1 MNNFGVDITGC
12 PGPPHRLLNA
22 RTKLS
27 HNGHHFK
34 GQTFIQTQMSS
45 PQPEQ
50 PKKPQ
55 MLSAKELTGAP
66 LISYVPKNRK
76 LKKKISEPLEKENK
90 SNFQARQRHS
100 SEQSLTHLMSQ
111 AQVPSYYLGQ
121 NLYHK
126 LMSDQGFVYLQD
138 FYRNPAFSI
147 VHRQTVSYQHH
158 ITNLRKE
165 NVSKSF
171 DNLSDTFSISSD
183 ESDSFIPR
191 IIRPRRRRKKEK
203 KRNAAVPVSE
213 QEESCLGSEK
223 QWLPTG
229 LLSAESS
236 FDSRSESGS
245 SEEEAPPVHHRRKLA
260 PTLSVPAY
268 TSYQYRD
275 YNTLAS
281 DRSSGSDY
289 SSMTSTSSDTPL
301 TSPPSSSNDHLFD
314 SDSGSTQS
322 VPDNNQSMDQLPIGS
337 TAQNSGHQPLKITK
351 STSCSYFRSPKVAQK
366 GVNFGKD
373 TMEKHRSI
381 PLRKTNSWAFTT
393 SSNTDAVSAGSEGGE
408 FSLFSPGRSIDLL
421 SGIRKHL
428 SRLDLQDEEEN

>member
-1 MNNFGVDITGC
+1 MNNYGVDISGC
-12 PGPPHRLLNA
+12 PGPPHRMLHSRLKQSLA
-22 RTKLS
+22 APQK
-27 HNGHHFK
+27 K
-34 GQTFIQTQMSS
+34 GQAFLH
-45 PQPEQ
+45 PQQEQ
-50 PKKPQ
+50 PRKQ
-55 MLSAKELTGAP
+55 AMLTAKELTGAP

-76 LKKKISEPLEKENK
+76 LKKKISEPLEKERK
-90 SNFQARQRHS
+90 SEFAARQRHS
-100 SEQSLTHLMSQ
+100 SEQSLTHLLSS
-111 AQVPSYYLGQ
+111 APVPSYYLGQ

-126 LMSDQGFVYLQD
+126 LLADQGLVYLQD

-147 VHRQTVSYQHH
+147 LQRQTITSTFHH
-158 ITNLRKE
+158 QNTNLRRE

-171 DNLSDTFSISSD
+171 DNLSDTFSMSSD
-183 ESDSFIPR
+183 ESDNFIPR

-203 KRNAAVPVSE
+203 RRTADVPVCE

-268 TSYQYRD
+268 SSYR
-275 YNTLAS
+275 YNEYNPLPV
-281 DRSSGSDY
+281 DRLSGSDY
-289 SSMTSTSSDTPL
+289 SSMTSTSSDNPL

-314 SDSGSTQS
+314 SDSGSTKS
-322 VPDNNQSMDQLPIGS
+322 VPDSNPHMDQLPIGS
-337 TAQNSGHQPLKITK
+337 TAQNSGHQPLKMTK

-373 TMEKHRSI
+373 MTDHHRSI

-393 SSNTDAVSAGSEGGE
+393 SSGTDAVSPRSEGGE

-428 SRLDLQDEEEN
+428 SRLDLQAEEES

>member
-1 MNNFGVDITGC
+1 M
-12 PGPPHRLLNA
+12 
-22 RTKLS
+22 
-27 HNGHHFK
+27 
-34 GQTFIQTQMSS
+34 M
-45 PQPEQ
+45 
-50 PKKPQ
+50 
-55 MLSAKELTGAP
+55 SAKELTGAP

-76 LKKKISEPLEKENK
+76 LKKKISEPLEKEQK
-90 SNFQARQRHS
+90 ASFAERQRHS
-100 SEQSLTHLMSQ
+100 SEQSLTHLLNTGP
-111 AQVPSYYLGQ
+111 VPNYYLGQ
-121 NLYHK
+121 NLYQK
-126 LMSDQGFVYLQD
+126 LLADQGLVYLQD
-138 FYRNPAFSI
+138 FYRNPAFPI
-147 VHRQTVSYQHH
+147 LQRQTNSNLFSHPH
-158 ITNLRKE
+158 SNLRRE

-171 DNLSDTFSISSD
+171 DNLSDTLSMSSD
-183 ESDSFIPR
+183 ESDNFIPR

-203 KRNAAVPVSE
+203 RRNAAVSVQE

-268 TSYQYRD
+268 SSYH
-275 YNTLAS
+275 YNEYSNRPA
-281 DRSSGSDY
+281 DRNSGSDY
-289 SSMTSTSSDTPL
+289 CSMTSTSSDTP
-301 TSPPSSSNDHLFD
+301 PSSSTDQLFD
-314 SDSGSTQS
+314 SDSGSTKS
-322 VPDNNQSMDQLPIGS
+322 VPDSSQSVDQLPIGS
-337 TAQNSGHQPLKITK
+337 TAQNSGHQPLKMTK

-373 TMEKHRSI
+373 AVDKHRPI

-393 SSNTDAVSAGSEGGE
+393 SSTTDALKAGSEGGE

-428 SRLDLQDEEEN
+428 SRLDLQDEEES

>member
-1 MNNFGVDITGC
+1 MNNYGGDISGC
-12 PGPPHRLLNA
+12 PGPPHRLINS
-22 RTKLS
+22 RTKPAA
-27 HNGHHFK
+27 HIHHFK
-34 GQTFIQTQMSS
+34 GQHFVQPQIS
-45 PQPEQ
+45 PQQQEH

-76 LKKKISEPLEKENK
+76 LKKKISEPLEKERKFNY
-90 SNFQARQRHS
+90 QARQRHS
-100 SEQSLTHLMSQ
+100 SEQSLTHLINQ

-126 LMSDQGFVYLQD
+126 LMGDQGFVYLQD
-138 FYRNPAFSI
+138 FYRNPSFSI
-147 VHRQTVSYQHH
+147 VHRQTVSYQHTT
-158 ITNLRKE
+158 TNLRKE

-171 DNLSDTFSISSD
+171 DNLSDTFSVSSD
-183 ESDSFIPR
+183 ESDNFIPR

-203 KRNAAVPVSE
+203 RKTAAASVTE
-213 QEESCLGSEK
+213 QEEACLGSEK

-245 SEEEAPPVHHRRKLA
+245 SEEEAPPVHQRRKLA

-268 TSYQYRD
+268 TSYQYRE
-275 YNTLAS
+275 YSTLPC

-301 TSPPSSSNDHLFD
+301 TSPPTSSNDHLFD
-314 SDSGSTQS
+314 SDSGSTRS
-322 VPDNNQSMDQLPIGS
+322 VPENNQSMDQLPIGS

-373 TMEKHRSI
+373 AVDKHRPI

-393 SSNTDAVSAGSEGGE
+393 SSTTDALQAGSEGGE

-428 SRLDLQDEEEN
+428 SRLDLQDEEES

>member
-1 MNNFGVDITGC
+1 MNNYGVAITGC
-12 PGPPHRLLNA
+12 PGPPHRMTNPRL
-22 RTKLS
+22 KQVQ
-27 HNGHHFK
+27 GIPQKK
-34 GQTFIQTQMSS
+34 GQNCLQPQM
-45 PQPEQ
+45 EQ
-50 PKKPQ
+50 PRKPP

-76 LKKKISEPLEKENK
+76 LKKKISEPLEKERK
-90 SNFQARQRHS
+90 SHLAARQRHS
-100 SEQSLTHLMSQ
+100 SEQSLTHLLSS
-111 AQVPSYYLGQ
+111 APVPNYYLGQ

-126 LMSDQGFVYLQD
+126 LLADQGLVYLQD
-138 FYRNPAFSI
+138 FYRNPAFTI
-147 VHRQTVSYQHH
+147 LQRQTITNTLHH
-158 ITNLRKE
+158 HHHTNLRRE

-171 DNLSDTFSISSD
+171 DNLSDTFSLSSD
-183 ESDSFIPR
+183 ESDNFIPR

-203 KRNAAVPVSE
+203 RKSAAVPASE

-268 TSYQYRD
+268 TSFP
-275 YNTLAS
+275 YNEYSTRPA

-289 SSMTSTSSDTPL
+289 CSLTSTSSDTPL
-301 TSPPSSSNDHLFD
+301 TSPPSSSTDHLFD
-314 SDSGSTQS
+314 SDSGSTKS
-322 VPDNNQSMDQLPIGS
+322 VPDTHQCVDQLPIGS
-337 TAQNSGHQPLKITK
+337 TAQNSGHQPLKMTK

-366 GVNFGKD
+366 GVNFDKD
-373 TMEKHRSI
+373 TADTHKPI
-381 PLRKTNSWAFTT
+381 PLRKTNSWAYTT
-393 SSNTDAVSAGSEGGE
+393 SSDSLSPRSEGGQ

-428 SRLDLQDEEEN
+428 SRLDLQAEEES

>member
-1 MNNFGVDITGC
+1 MNNYGVDISGC
-12 PGPPHRLLNA
+12 PGPPTRM
-22 RTKLS
+22 
-27 HNGHHFK
+27 
-34 GQTFIQTQMSS
+34 MSS
-45 PQPEQ
+45 RLNKSTVGSHQKKVQTLVQPPPEHQ
-50 PKKPQ
+50 RKPP
-55 MLSAKELTGAP
+55 MPSAKELTGAP

-76 LKKKISEPLEKENK
+76 LKKKISEPLEKEKK
-90 SNFQARQRHS
+90 SNFVSRQRHS
-100 SEQSLTHLMSQ
+100 SEQNLTHLLSSGP
-111 AQVPSYYLGQ
+111 VPNYYLGQ

-126 LMSDQGFVYLQD
+126 LLADQGLVYLQD
-138 FYRNPAFSI
+138 FYRNPAFTI
-147 VHRQTVSYQHH
+147 LQRQTVTNTFHQQA
-158 ITNLRKE
+158 INLRRD

-171 DNLSDTFSISSD
+171 DNLSDTFSLSSD
-183 ESDSFIPR
+183 ESDNFIPR

-203 KRNAAVPVSE
+203 RKTVAVPVSE
-213 QEESCLGSEK
+213 QEEACLGSEK

-260 PTLSVPAY
+260 PTLSVPTY
-268 TSYQYRD
+268 SSYH
-275 YNTLAS
+275 YNEFTNRTG
-281 DRSSGSDY
+281 DRNSGSDY
-289 SSMTSTSSDTPL
+289 CSMTSTSSET
-301 TSPPSSSNDHLFD
+301 PPSSSTDQLFD
-314 SDSGSTQS
+314 SDSSSTKS
-322 VPDNNQSMDQLPIGS
+322 VPDSNQSVDQLPIGS
-337 TAQNSGHQPLKITK
+337 SAGHQPLKATK

-373 TMEKHRSI
+373 SAETPRQI

-393 SSNTDAVSAGSEGGE
+393 SSGGDGISARTEGGE

>member
-1 MNNFGVDITGC
+1 
-12 PGPPHRLLNA
+12 
-22 RTKLS
+22 
-27 HNGHHFK
+27 
-34 GQTFIQTQMSS
+34 
-45 PQPEQ
+45 
-50 PKKPQ
+50 

-76 LKKKISEPLEKENK
+76 LKKKISEPLEKERK
-90 SNFQARQRHS
+90 SNFVSRQRHS
-100 SEQSLTHLMSQ
+100 SEQSLNHLLSSGP
-111 AQVPSYYLGQ
+111 VPNYYLGQ

-126 LMSDQGFVYLQD
+126 LLADQGLVYLQD
-138 FYRNPAFSI
+138 FYRNPAFTI
-147 VHRQTVSYQHH
+147 LQRQT
-158 ITNLRKE
+158 ITNTFHNQNINLRRDH
-165 NVSKSF
+165 VSKSF
-171 DNLSDTFSISSD
+171 DNLSDTFSLSSD
-183 ESDSFIPR
+183 ESDNFIPR

-203 KRNAAVPVSE
+203 RKTAAAPVSE

-245 SEEEAPPVHHRRKLA
+245 SEEEAPPVHQRRKLA

-268 TSYQYRD
+268 TSYQYRE
-275 YNTLAS
+275 YSTLPC

-301 TSPPSSSNDHLFD
+301 TSPPTSSNDHLFD
-314 SDSGSTQS
+314 SDSGSTKS
-322 VPDNNQSMDQLPIGS
+322 VQEMNSSLEQLPIGS
-337 TAQNSGHQPLKITK
+337 TAQNSGHQPLKTTK
-351 STSCSYFRSPKVAQK
+351 STSCSYFRSPKVPQK
-366 GVNFGKD
+366 GINVDHVTAEN
-373 TMEKHRSI
+373 HRAI

-393 SSNTDAVSAGSEGGE
+393 SSNSDTVSPRSEGGE

-428 SRLDLQDEEEN
+428 SRLDLQDEE